1 LGAYRTIATA
11 ARAEI
16 PPIEHSRFVADAA
29 PVDSAA
35 GALEL
40 VERVRA
46 EFPGATHHC
55 WAYRLPP
62 SGVEYRTSDAGEP
75 RGSAGVPILKRIE
88 GAGLVGV
95 AVVVTRW
102 FGGTKLGVG
111 GLVRAYGA
119 AAAAVLAKAGSLEV
133 TPARAWIVR
142 YPYDC
147 ERGVQALLAARSW
160 RAVAAD
166 YGAEVALR
174 FLVPEGEAEAFA
186 ASFADATAGRAEV
199 RADPLGS

>member
-1 LGAYRTIATA
+1 VTAYRTLAAA

-16 PPIEHSRFVADAA
+16 EPIQGSRFVADAA
-29 PVDSAA
+29 PAPDAA
-35 GALEL
+35 AALAL
-40 VERVRA
+40 VERVQG
-46 EFPGATHHC
+46 ELPGATHHC

-62 SGVEYRTSDAGEP
+62 SGIEYRTSDAGEP

-119 AAAAVLAKAGSLEV
+119 AAAAALAAARAIEV
-133 TPARAWIVR
+133 TPAQTWVVR
-142 YPYDC
+142 YPYEC
-147 ERGVQALLAARSW
+147 ERHVQALLAARSW
-160 RAVAAD
+160 QPVDAA
-166 YGAEVALR
+166 YGAEITLR
-174 FLVPEGEAEAFA
+174 FLIPEHDTARFHS
-186 ASFADATAGRAEV
+186 SFADATAGRAEV
-199 RADPLGS
+199 RADELG

>member
-1 LGAYRTIATA
+1 MTAYRTLA
-11 ARAEI
+11 AAVRAEI
-16 PPIEHSRFVADAA
+16 EPIQGSRFVADAA
-29 PVDSAA
+29 PASDAEAA
-35 GALEL
+35 LAL
-40 VERVRA
+40 VERIQA

-88 GAGLVGV
+88 GTGLVGV

-119 AAAAVLAKAGSLEV
+119 AAAAALAAARVIDV
-133 TPARAWIVR
+133 TPARAWVVR
-142 YPYDC
+142 YPYEC
-147 ERGVQALLAARSW
+147 ERNVQALLAARSW
-160 RAVAAD
+160 RAVDAA
-166 YGAEVALR
+166 YGAEITLR
-174 FLVPEGEAEAFA
+174 FLIPEHDTARFQ
-186 ASFADATAGRAEV
+186 ASFADATAGRAEI
-199 RADPLGS
+199 RADELG